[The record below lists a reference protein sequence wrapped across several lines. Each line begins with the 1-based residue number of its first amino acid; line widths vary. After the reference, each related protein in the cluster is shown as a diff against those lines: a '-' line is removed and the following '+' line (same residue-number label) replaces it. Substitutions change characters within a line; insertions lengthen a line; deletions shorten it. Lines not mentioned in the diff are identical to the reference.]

1 MKFAKQLESEA
12 EDIPSEWRPYLIQ
25 YKALKKLIANV
36 AEEIE
41 RRGLSSAVL
50 RECLGNSNDEGPTG
64 IKYYFTGEVPNV
76 RPCIQFTYDS
86 NQPQIQPLVKRLIH
100 GDEDRPK
107 LTYKWSQNDTDFFT
121 LPDTELPEG
130 TIRRRGSA
138 TAALVKELMDLTIHK
153 EEKKNDKE
161 EDDIED
167 HIPRMR
173 TLVIEL
179 EHDDMFFQ
187 VLMTELEQAVSLQD
201 KTSQKFENSVQ
212 ELETEMVKAAAP
224 QQKSDMY
231 TWRQIFSLYMDAQVF
246 QGQLESDR
254 TMRSVQKAKEQ
265 MEWFSAQLER
275 LNLASKLKSQASKAA
290 FKRFLTLNTELITI
304 KHYQVLN
311 QTAMRKIL
319 KKHDKRSGLT
329 ASRSFP
335 RFVGADQFFS
345 PKLATMLCASI
356 MEKLTAIVPQPDDYA
371 CPVCMNIA
379 WRPIRLVCGHI
390 FCVRCLIKQQRQ
402 NMTNCP
408 MCRHPTAVKTASA
421 LNLDVPMQNF
431 LMMYFPKEIKQ
442 KKRDNEREQAIE
454 DVQAMTGRVYSE
466 QQLQR
471 MSRQGNGRACIIM

>member
-1 MKFAKQLESEA
+1 MKFAKQLETEA

-25 YKALKKLIANV
+25 YKALKKLIVKV
-36 AEEIE
+36 ADEIE
-41 RRGLSSAVL
+41 RRGLSSSVL
-50 RECLGNSNDEGPTG
+50 RECLGNTNENENEKGSR
-64 IKYYFTGEVPNV
+64 IKYYFTGEPPNV

-86 NQPQIQPLVKRLIH
+86 NQPQIQPLVDRLIH

-107 LTYKWSQNDTDFFT
+107 LTYKWSQDDTDFFT
-121 LPDTELPEG
+121 LPNTDLPAG

-138 TAALVKELMDLTIHK
+138 AAALAKELMEMTIHK
-153 EEKKNDKE
+153 EEKENENGE
-161 EDDIED
+161 ELV
-167 HIPRMR
+167 PRMR
-173 TLVIEL
+173 SLVIEL

-201 KTSQKFENSVQ
+201 ATSQKFESSVH
-212 ELETEMVKAAAP
+212 ELETEMAKAAAP

-231 TWRQIFSLYMDAQVF
+231 TWRKIFSLYMDAQVF

-254 TMRSVQKAKEQ
+254 TMRSVQKAKER
-265 MEWFSAQLER
+265 MEWFLEQMER
-275 LNLASKLKSQASKAA
+275 LNLASKLKSQASKGA
-290 FKRFLTLNTELITI
+290 FKHFLSLNTELITI

-311 QTAMRKIL
+311 QTAMTKIL

-335 RFVGADQFFS
+335 RFVGADRFFS

-356 MEKLTAIVPQPDDYA
+356 IEKLTAIVPQPDDYA
-371 CPVCMNIA
+371 CPVCMNLA
-379 WRPIRLVCGHI
+379 WRPIRLVCGHV
-390 FCVRCLIKQQRQ
+390 FCVRCLIKQQRK
-402 NMTNCP
+402 NMNNCP
-408 MCRHPTAVKTASA
+408 MCRHPTAVRTASS

-442 KKRDNEREQAIE
+442 KKKDNEREQAIE
-454 DVQAMTGRVYSE
+454 DVEAMTGRVYSE

-471 MSRQGNGRACIIM
+471 MNRQGGGVSCIIM